1 MNHPKREEWAPYL
14 FGETKLEVRRELNA
28 HLKECA
34 DCRQEIENWQRSLA
48 RLDAWKL
55 QPVPKPGLNFAPYL
69 NWAAAAALLL
79 LLGFGIGR
87 LTAKADVDKVR
98 AAIEPAMRREL
109 SQEFARLVR
118 EEVSKSAVATLAA
131 SGQQAEQVMAVL
143 AKALEDR
150 RTEEDRAIYA
160 VLENLESQSFVQFVS
175 LKKDLDTVA
184 LNTDAGLR
192 DTQQELVQL
201 TDYKQPLRAK

>member
-14 FGETKLEVRRELNA
+14 FGETKIEVRRELNA

-55 QPVPKPGLNFAPYL
+55 QSVPKPGLNFAPYL

-98 AAIEPAMRREL
+98 AANALIA
-109 SQEFARLVR
+109 QFARKERRVEYIDVFSHMLGPDGVPR
-118 EEVSKSAVATLAA
+118 PDIFVADRLHMNER
-131 SGQQAEQVMAVL
+131 GY
-143 AKALEDR
+143 ALWTDIIR
-150 RTEEDRAIYA
+150 RR
-160 VLENLESQSFVQFVS
+160 L
-175 LKKDLDTVA
+175 
-184 LNTDAGLR
+184 
-192 DTQQELVQL
+192 
-201 TDYKQPLRAK
+201 

>member
-109 SQEFARLVR
+109 SQEKTGPIQARKQATGR
-118 EEVSKSAVATLAA
+118 GRIYEPRNSKKESWCARPCCNFPRFIARYSF
-131 SGQQAEQVMAVL
+131 SGIM
-143 AKALEDR
+143 K
-150 RTEEDRAIYA
+150 T
-160 VLENLESQSFVQFVS
+160 
-175 LKKDLDTVA
+175 
-184 LNTDAGLR
+184 
-192 DTQQELVQL
+192 
-201 TDYKQPLRAK
+201 

>member
-55 QPVPKPGLNFAPYL
+55 QSVPKPGLNFAPYL

-131 SGQQAEQVMAVL
+131 SGQQAEQ
-143 AKALEDR
+143 
-150 RTEEDRAIYA
+150 AIYA

>member
-1 MNHPKREEWAPYL
+1 
-14 FGETKLEVRRELNA
+14 
-28 HLKECA
+28 
-34 DCRQEIENWQRSLA
+34 
-48 RLDAWKL
+48 
-55 QPVPKPGLNFAPYL
+55 
-69 NWAAAAALLL
+69 
-79 LLGFGIGR
+79 
-87 LTAKADVDKVR
+87 
-98 AAIEPAMRREL
+98 MRREL

-131 SGQQAEQVMAVL
+131 SGQQAEQAMAVL